1 MHSTNYFSTL
11 ILASPD
17 CPATEGTVPPKAGT
31 IAAIQYELLSVSPYQ
46 MNSDDLLFAAES
58 KHKGVR
64 SSKLAEYKKAYFSR
78 QHACLRGSP
87 LVKSYGWGIH
97 HRGDGKVALVGR
109 ETKQYAALVE
119 DPAVKKLAGMRS
131 RRA

>member
-17 CPATEGTVPPKAGT
+17 CPAKAGIAPAKAGT
-31 IAAIQYELLSVSPYQ
+31 IAAIQYELLSALPYQ
-46 MNSDDLLFAAES
+46 MNSDDLLFAVES

-64 SSKLAEYKKAYFSR
+64 SSKLAEFKKAYFS
-78 QHACLRGSP
+78 QPHACLRCSP
-87 LVKSYGWGIH
+87 LVKTYGWGLH
-97 HRGDGKVALVGR
+97 HRADGKVALVGR

-119 DPAVKKLAGMRS
+119 DPAVEKIAGMRS

>member
-11 ILASPD
+11 ILTSPD
-17 CPATEGTVPPKAGT
+17 CPAKVGTAPPRAGT
-31 IAAIQYELLSVSPYQ
+31 IAAIQYELLRAAPYQ
-46 MNSDDLLFAAES
+46 MDSDELLFVAET
-58 KHKGVR
+58 KHKDIGKVR
-64 SSKLAEYKKAYFSR
+64 LAEFKKDYFSR
-78 QHACLRGSP
+78 PHACLRGSP

-109 ETKQYAALVE
+109 ESKQYAALMD
-119 DPAVKKLAGMRS
+119 DPAIIKVAGMRS

>member
-17 CPATEGTVPPKAGT
+17 CPATKGTAPPKAGT
-31 IAAIQYELLSVSPYQ
+31 VAAIQYELLSVSPYQ
-46 MNSDDLLFAAES
+46 MNSDDLLFAVES
-58 KHKGVR
+58 KHKDVR
-64 SSKLAEYKKAYFSR
+64 SSKLAEFKKAYFSR

-97 HRGDGKVALVGR
+97 HRADGKVALVGR
-109 ETKQYAALVE
+109 ETKQYAALVD